1 MSDDRV
7 SWPVSKRFIKQT
19 FCAFVHGCGIDGLWN
34 SVREEE
40 GDNNSEDGE
49 ILHLWYQRL
58 EGDGDWLCVS
68 SLLLDDGLGRD
79 GKVYEFILYLCERRI
94 EQQGRGKVNRC
105 TYKRMF

>member
-7 SWPVSKRFIKQT
+7 SWLVSKRFIKPT

-68 SLLLDDGLGRD
+68 LLLYDGRWRD
-79 GKVYEFILYLCERRI
+79 GKVLIFILYLCKRRI
-94 EQQGRGKVNRC
+94 EQQRRGRVKRC
-105 TYKRMF
+105 TDKRMF